1 MAITTS
7 TSITEIVNSQVINPL
22 ILAYAVDFVIAAQ
35 FNHVLDL
42 RELKTITGAFPK
54 WELDTAQKPGNETTS
69 LTNND
74 LTLSEVTIAAVE
86 VGIRRDISDVATESN
101 VLGAAL
107 FDHII
112 RDAALLLAVSL
123 DNDTVA
129 LYAGFSTVVG
139 TTGDDLT
146 AAILGEGIAKL
157 RQNKMRGRAVMIL
170 DDEQSANL
178 QANQLGLSATTVGSF
193 MNINADNS
201 DYCGT
206 MFGADVFSTGAC
218 DVHGGGTDV
227 AGAIYI
233 DGNASPSAAAI
244 GQVMARGIK
253 TETDRDISARTT
265 IFTASANWGVGEI
278 SDASGI
284 AVITDA

>member
-1 MAITTS
+1 
-7 TSITEIVNSQVINPL
+7 
-22 ILAYAVDFVIAAQ
+22 
-35 FNHVLDL
+35 
-42 RELKTITGAFPK
+42 
-54 WELDTAQKPGNETTS
+54 
-69 LTNND
+69 
-74 LTLSEVTIAAVE
+74 
-86 VGIRRDISDVATESN
+86 
-101 VLGAAL
+101 L

-129 LYAGFSTVVG
+129 LYQSFSTTVG
-139 TTGDDLT
+139 TSGSDLT

-157 RQNKMRGRAVMIL
+157 RQNKMRGRAIMIL
-170 DDEQSANL
+170 DDQQSADL

-218 DVHGGGTDV
+218 DTATSGANV

-244 GQVMARGIK
+244 GQVMARDIK

-278 SDASGI
+278 SDLSGI